1 MLDDGEDAWQNFA
14 DGIVDIFK
22 DTFAQIAAYY
32 ANKYVVIPIV
42 GQMMG
47 AFGPGGEATVARLS
61 DGGGQIPFST
71 LGGANMPWNAWMS
84 SAVPGLSG
92 GATATMTTATGGS
105 MVVPSAV
112 GTSAPGMTYGQ
123 LGGYGMMGSI
133 GYTYLGGML
142 GLPQSEY
149 SGVTSGLGAAGG
161 AYAGAKIGS
170 GYPGIGTIVGAV
182 IGGVLG
188 GLMGGDD
195 KPKSAKMWM
204 AFGGYSGNHGAE
216 IGDGL
221 GTVDIEG
228 RDYLDK
234 AVEIELENA
243 LVNYMEGMFE
253 SIEKTVGISIA
264 DVIEKK
270 GGYHEFEAVDD
281 IQKYLE
287 EGGGGVEAL
296 FNDLSSAF
304 LEVYAGEMTEA
315 VLGSLEG
322 VENIVGAIKGQ
333 ADKGFYTGLSEAK
346 SILNGVAEPFGIN
359 QDHMILDALDEAELA
374 ISNIFN
380 HDFFTSIQKDEEA
393 LLDTWLRAMDTMRII
408 PDSLN
413 RMADLIEQGATRATA
428 FEQLEKE
435 LQQVMQILTPAI
447 QQGLNA
453 SLEKLSFEDFQAGL
467 TQNLQDQMKQAVIAS
482 AQKDFTES
490 IISAAFDEVGS
501 IQDLL
506 GDYFSGD
513 LSLDEFTAQFDLA
526 MDNIENALSTE
537 EFERFTKVLETLGFT
552 AEETTENLDG
562 ASNELSEAHQRQLD
576 SMRDSFTDI
585 INTAGMSDYEE
596 QMYRLRQQYQ
606 EHRQDLEEMGQL
618 YDDQGRLTDIAA
630 MALAAYNIEVQALQ
644 QSLANAINDTK
655 QQIATLGMSSG
666 MATNIDLAAKY
677 GMAPSSISGASGQAL
692 LQRYMGAST
701 QGVQAMANAFGVSV
715 EQLNNDMLS
724 LGQSLLEQ
732 EQNYANQS
740 ATQHSEAQN
749 ARREI
754 ARSMDQ
760 ALSSIDSMLNDLT
773 FGSMAPVQS
782 MEAMQNR
789 YNELVEKMRTSD
801 DPGKYASELQS
812 FLPKYMDFAGAYG
825 GDYAEL
831 VGTVKGDLEGVY
843 AQIKT
848 ERDLLGEIA
857 SNTGS
862 TAGSTSSTATN
873 TANFLDLGIPLNFDF
888 SGLDTNAAN
897 FLSGLAEIVGMV
909 GWNSQLT
916 LDFVTNYQYWEQLPF
931 DSLMDTLQQAAKQA
945 PDGWH
950 TKAIVDMVTNYED
963 WNLYTLE
970 QQIEAMSLIADEY
983 GWHSKVVYEFLADI
997 DAASGS
1003 IADLMAML
1011 PEDDELQKNII
1022 TSMAVSGDFTK
1033 AEIENLMDI
1042 LGTDTAWNVDVLS
1055 KMEASGKV
1063 SFRAADG
1070 YFVTRIARFGGMSA
1084 GWWAKNVSSR
1094 LKNIVD
1100 ATRGTHTVLKH
1111 IAKDSGI
1118 TGYEAG
1124 GYHPGGFRLVGEQ
1137 GPELEFTGPS
1147 RIESNESSVDMIA
1160 AAVSKAL
1167 SGSNTNGPIHIT
1179 LNVDRRQ
1186 IGKVVIDE
1194 MRHNPEFGRQMT
1206 KQLKVA

>member
-1 MLDDGEDAWQNFA
+1 MVLD
-14 DGIVDIFK
+14 
-22 DTFAQIAAYY
+22 
-32 ANKYVVIPIV
+32 
-42 GQMMG
+42 
-47 AFGPGGEATVARLS
+47 
-61 DGGGQIPFST
+61 
-71 LGGANMPWNAWMS
+71 
-84 SAVPGLSG
+84 
-92 GATATMTTATGGS
+92 
-105 MVVPSAV
+105 
-112 GTSAPGMTYGQ
+112 
-123 LGGYGMMGSI
+123 
-133 GYTYLGGML
+133 
-142 GLPQSEY
+142 
-149 SGVTSGLGAAGG
+149 
-161 AYAGAKIGS
+161 
-170 GYPGIGTIVGAV
+170 
-182 IGGVLG
+182 VLG
-188 GLMGGDD
+188 GIFGGDSSPND
-195 KPKSAKMWM
+195 ADLRVG
-204 AFGGYSGNHGAE
+204 FGDLTSPSGGDVLTGEYAQNRAQGIPFGEFGA
-216 IGDGL
+216 INVSGDDFLSQKQEQRLERTLNRYFTETFDAL
-221 GTVDIEG
+221 GKQFDFSVEEALSQDWVYLHINDLQ
-228 RDYLDK
+228 DYF
-234 AVEIELENA
+234 
-243 LVNYMEGMFE
+243 G
-253 SIEKTVGISIA
+253 
-264 DVIEKK
+264 
-270 GGYHEFEAVDD
+270 
-281 IQKYLE
+281 
-287 EGGGGVEAL
+287 EGGGGVQAVISDILDSFFETFTDEFSGAILGEKGRELFDADFLTEIQTEGETLADAFIRTMNVMTTVPDSMRRMRELMEEGHDEVEA
-296 FNDLSSAF
+296 FA
-304 LEVYAGEMTEA
+304 E
-315 VLGSLEG
+315 LEG
-322 VENIVGAIKGQ
+322 QLNEVWAI
-333 ADKGFYTGLSEAK
+333 LS
-346 SILNGVAEPFGIN
+346 
-359 QDHMILDALDEAELA
+359 
-374 ISNIFN
+374 
-380 HDFFTSIQKDEEA
+380 
-393 LLDTWLRAMDTMRII
+393 
-408 PDSLN
+408 
-413 RMADLIEQGATRATA
+413 
-428 FEQLEKE
+428 
-435 LQQVMQILTPAI
+435 PAI

-1055 KMEASGKV
+1055 KMKASGEV